1 MRRYEFAAFGFENLK
16 LVEREDPVPGPGEVV
31 VDVSAMSLNFRDLL
45 VVKGQY
51 NPNISLPAT
60 PVSDAAGTIAAVGE
74 GVTRVRPGDRV
85 VTHFI
90 SDWIDGPFEK
100 RYVGSTL
107 GVPGPGVA
115 SERVLLPERAVVR
128 APKVLDFAQASTL
141 PIAALTAW
149 NVLVTEGGLKPGQ
162 WVLTLG
168 TGGVSVF
175 AVQLAKAMEAK
186 VIITSSSEEKLE
198 RARRLGADVSIN
210 YKENP
215 RWEKNVLEATE
226 GQGADIIVE
235 TGGIATMSASLK
247 CARAGGLVGVLG
259 GVTGLSGEV
268 AIAPLTMRRL
278 RVHGI
283 LVDSRA
289 GFEKFLA
296 FLDEHPIEPAI
307 DRTFPFEKLEDALR
321 HMESGA
327 HFGKI
332 VVARESV

>member
-1 MRRYEFAAFGFENLK
+1 MRRYEFAAFGLENLK
-16 LVEREDPVPGPGEVV
+16 LLERENPVPGPGEVV
-31 VDVSAMSLNFRDLL
+31 LDVSAMSLNFRDLL

-51 NPNISLPAT
+51 NPNIPLPTT
-60 PVSDAAGTIAAVGE
+60 PASDASGTISAVGD

-90 SDWIDGPFEK
+90 ADWIDGPFEK
-100 RYVGSTL
+100 RYVASTL

-115 SERVLLPERAVVR
+115 AEKVLLPERAVVK
-128 APKVLDFAQASTL
+128 APKRLDFARASTL

-149 NVLVTEGGLKPGQ
+149 NVLVVEGRLEPGQ

-175 AVQLAKAMEAK
+175 AVQLAKAMGAK
-186 VIITSSSEEKLE
+186 VIITSSSDEKLE
-198 RARRLGADVSIN
+198 RARALGADVTIN
-210 YKENP
+210 YEANP
-215 RWEKNVLEATE
+215 RWDKAVLEETG
-226 GQGADIIVE
+226 GQGADVVVE

-259 GVTGLSGEV
+259 GVTGLTGEV
-268 AIAPLTMRRL
+268 AIAPLTMKRL

-283 LVDSRA
+283 LVDSRVH
-289 GFEKFLA
+289 FEDFLA
-296 FLDEHPIEPAI
+296 FLDEHPIDPVIGRA
-307 DRTFPFEKLEDALR
+307 FPFEELEDALR

-332 VVARESV
+332 VVTRESA